1 VLLHQAVPEVVVR
14 MWPQRLVDQ
23 ANVEEGSRDPNGFYL
38 FGISPLQPGATS
50 IKHMESSLLS
60 CLRSFEHDLRGNERY
75 YDGSETFISLTYV
88 KRTQLPDT
96 VILDPFTWPDAG
108 IDAPESDED
117 EVDENLIDDAEETP
131 TANSDSWDGFHVA
144 SSAQRKRATAAKAKK
159 TTHIRAGKLRTSTDV
174 YNRLIWD
181 TTGPVTKDGYVIG
194 YEDRFKG
201 IKEVP
206 LTAWKREV
214 EDESFVSEGSLASCL
229 SLTFRR
235 YHSTELYTSSVL
247 LMMSMSGIDVQ
258 KLTWSLGVVL
268 GR

>member
-1 VLLHQAVPEVVVR
+1 VQLHQAVPEVVVR

-23 ANVEEGSRDPNGFYL
+23 ATVEEGARDPNGFYL
-38 FGISPLQPGATS
+38 FGISPLQPGTANLR
-50 IKHMESSLLS
+50 HMESSLLN
-60 CLRSFEHDLRGNERY
+60 CLRSFEQDLRGNERY
-75 YDGSETFISLTYV
+75 YDGSDSFISLTHV
-88 KRTQLPDT
+88 KRTQLPEN

-108 IDAPESDED
+108 IDASESDED
-117 EVDENLIDDAEETP
+117 EVEENIVDDGDEIP

-144 SSAQRKRATAAKAKK
+144 SSAQRKRAAAAKAKK

-206 LTAWKREV
+206 LTTWKREV
-214 EDESFVSEGSLASCL
+214 EDESFVSEGSLVSCI
-229 SLTFRR
+229 SLTFYR
-235 YHSTELYTSSVL
+235 YHFTGLYTSNVL

-258 KLTWSLGVVL
+258 KLT
-268 GR
+268 